1 VGRTANR
8 IGADQQRSASG
19 ESAGAAPGQRA
30 PRRLYVSVRGKF
42 AVAQALALS
51 WLGMSVWLS
60 LPWVGELASAITI
73 LPAILS
79 SH

>member
-1 VGRTANR
+1 
-8 IGADQQRSASG
+8 
-19 ESAGAAPGQRA
+19 
-30 PRRLYVSVRGKF
+30 VRGKF